1 VALIG
6 ARRQR
11 FGSIARSLTG
21 ELKRRKLA
29 LYLKLEFTFA
39 QLYDRAKIVDERFTF
54 PPINESWYFKVA
66 DIEIKEP
73 LELEEAWAYLDIFPS
88 TTIAEIRSVRNS
100 LRGLQAICDRLG
112 DQLLEIKPD
121 VENPIGNEISGCAS
135 EIWMAC
141 EIVNAELNP
150 ADRKISTCDSA
161 QRPDDPN
168 LCTGRNKR
176 QQNHSAHRRGGHD
189 VRPLAGTLPRRYY
202 TVFQPIGDRFCAPR
216 GGATPNDGK
225 PSAMTHAGN

>member
-100 LRGLQAICDRLG
+100 LRGLQAICDGLG

-150 ADRKISTCDSA
+150 LIERLAPAIPLNDRMIRIYAQAATNASRTIRLIDGVVMMFVHWPERYLVGIIQFSSQLGTGSA
-161 QRPDDPN
+161 RQGEGQLRTTASRQR
-168 LCTGRNKR
+168 
-176 QQNHSAHRRGGHD
+176 
-189 VRPLAGTLPRRYY
+189 
-202 TVFQPIGDRFCAPR
+202 
-216 GGATPNDGK
+216 
-225 PSAMTHAGN
+225 